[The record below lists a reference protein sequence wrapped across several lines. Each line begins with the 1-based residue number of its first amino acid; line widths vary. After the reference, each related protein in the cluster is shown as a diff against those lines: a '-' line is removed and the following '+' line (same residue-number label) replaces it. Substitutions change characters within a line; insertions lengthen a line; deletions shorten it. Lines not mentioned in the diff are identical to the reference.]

1 MWSKPLN
8 GVSWEITTQKKLKKK
23 FDGITTQ
30 VVALIMNKC
39 RGRIVQGDYIMR
51 NIFHKEGDWNRE
63 RFLGIIGEG
72 LVN

>member
-1 MWSKPLN
+1 
-8 GVSWEITTQKKLKKK
+8 
-23 FDGITTQ
+23 
-30 VVALIMNKC
+30 MNKC